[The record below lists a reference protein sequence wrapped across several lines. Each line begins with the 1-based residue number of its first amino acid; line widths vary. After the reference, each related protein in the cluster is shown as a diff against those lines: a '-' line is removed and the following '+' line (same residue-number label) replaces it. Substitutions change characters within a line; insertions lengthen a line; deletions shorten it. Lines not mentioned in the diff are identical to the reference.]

1 METVSSSP
9 PDRTINYAFILGGV
23 TALIF
28 GIILLVRQEEALALL
43 MVVLGLWWLIQ
54 GAFMIFA
61 VFVDR
66 TDMWWKLIIG
76 VLGVVAGFLVLT
88 NPGEAADVFQG
99 VIGVILGIIGIAV
112 GVTALI
118 GSFRG
123 GGIGA
128 FVFGAVSILIGLLIL
143 FNAQFSTSLLIT
155 LFAVLLLID
164 GVAGIYLG
172 VKNR

>member
-1 METVSSSP
+1 MTTQYN
-9 PDRTINYAFILGGV
+9 PDRTINYAFLLGGL

-28 GIILLVRQEEALALL
+28 GVILLIRQDAAIGIVALL
-43 MVVLGLWWLIQ
+43 LGLWWLIQ
-54 GAFMIFA
+54 GAFLLFS
-61 VFVDR
+61 VFIDR

-143 FNAQFSTSLLIT
+143 FNAQFSTELLIT

-172 VKNR
+172 IKNR